1 MNTHWEM
8 VSEDNSFGSH
18 EFMELCKML
27 GSEPYFA
34 ANVGSGTV
42 QELSQ
47 WVEYMNSGVKSAIT
61 DLRKANGQETPFK
74 VQYWGIGNESW
85 GCGGNMTPEYY
96 SDLFRKYATYC
107 RSYPG
112 APVKRVAG
120 GPNGNDTRWME
131 VLIKNIPHEMM
142 WGVSLHYYTLPT
154 GNWGHKGSA
163 TNFDEKEYF
172 NTLKNGLMMD
182 KVLQDQ
188 EAVMDRYDPAKK
200 VALVVDEWGVWTDAE
215 PGTNPGFLFQQNN
228 LRDALV
234 AASTLNIFNNHADRV
249 KMANLAQTVNVLQ
262 ALALTKG
269 NKMVLTPTY
278 YVFDLFKVHQDA
290 TLLPVKLIS
299 PDYVVD
305 GNKLPA
311 VNVSASKNNNG
322 VVHISFVNLNPSET
336 VTVGTSLDDANWN
349 RIKGQILTS
358 VKFDD
363 YNSFGN
369 PEKVKTSGFTDAK
382 KTREGF
388 DR

>member
-1 MNTHWEM
+1 
-8 VSEDNSFGSH
+8 
-18 EFMELCKML
+18 ML